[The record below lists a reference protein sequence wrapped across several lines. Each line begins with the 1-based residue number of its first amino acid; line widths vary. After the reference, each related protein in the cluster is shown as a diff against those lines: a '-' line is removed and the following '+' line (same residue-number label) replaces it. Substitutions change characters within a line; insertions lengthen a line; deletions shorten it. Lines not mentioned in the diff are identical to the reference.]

1 VDSLD
6 FTAEHPFSAF
16 KRLALPN
23 IRYLQTQKLFLAV
36 WLIVIIKFRHL
47 AQAQEKQMKSSTFLS
62 VENLTQGS
70 LIQNLIV
77 LIIVSILRKPG
88 L

>member
-1 VDSLD
+1 MI
-6 FTAEHPFSAF
+6 
-16 KRLALPN
+16 KRKVSKQNETLPN
-23 IRYLQTQKLFLAV
+23 IRYSENLKLFWAV
-36 WLIVIIKFRHL
+36 WLIDIIKFRHL
-47 AQAQEKQMKSSTFLS
+47 AQAQEKQMKSTTFLL
-62 VENLTQGS
+62 VENLPQRS

>member
-1 VDSLD
+1 MGLWNT
-6 FTAEHPFSAF
+6 FIPT
-16 KRLALPN
+16 KALPN
-23 IRYLQTQKLFLAV
+23 IRYSENLKLFWAV
-36 WLIVIIKFRHL
+36 WLIDIIKFRHL
-47 AQAQEKQMKSSTFLS
+47 AQAQEKQMKSTTFLS

-70 LIQNLIV
+70 LLQNLIV

>member
-1 VDSLD
+1 MGFWSILHLTKV
-6 FTAEHPFSAF
+6 
-16 KRLALPN
+16 LPN
-23 IRYLQTQKLFLAV
+23 IRYSKNLKLFWAV
-36 WLIVIIKFRHL
+36 WLIDIIKFRHL
-47 AQAQEKQMKSSTFLS
+47 AQAQEKQMKNTTFLS

-70 LIQNLIV
+70 LLQNLIV

>member
-1 VDSLD
+1 
-6 FTAEHPFSAF
+6 
-16 KRLALPN
+16 
-23 IRYLQTQKLFLAV
+23 
-36 WLIVIIKFRHL
+36 LIGIIKFRHL
-47 AQAQEKQMKSSTFLS
+47 AQAQEKQMKNTAFLS

-70 LIQNLIV
+70 LLQNLIV

>member
-1 VDSLD
+1 MELWST
-6 FTAEHPFSAF
+6 FHSI
-16 KRLALPN
+16 RALPN
-23 IRYLQTQKLFLAV
+23 IRYSENLKLFWAV
-36 WLIVIIKFRHL
+36 WLIDIIKFRHL
-47 AQAQEKQMKSSTFLS
+47 AQAQEKQMKNTTFLS

-70 LIQNLIV
+70 LLQNLIV